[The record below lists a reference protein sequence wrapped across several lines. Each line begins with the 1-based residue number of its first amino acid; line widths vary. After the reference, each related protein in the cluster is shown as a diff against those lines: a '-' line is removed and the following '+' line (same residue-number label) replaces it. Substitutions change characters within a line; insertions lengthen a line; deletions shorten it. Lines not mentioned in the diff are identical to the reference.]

1 MKKPLFVLAFLLVVP
16 ELFLSALLADVIHF
30 KDGRKLEGK
39 ILEET
44 DASVRIKT
52 PYGEVTVE
60 RKQILKIDY
69 VTSDEDVFREMVEK
83 LDKTDA
89 DALFKLAMWCKE
101 HKKKRDYRKYLK
113 AALAA
118 DRGHDDANQEA
129 GNVKYD
135 GKWFTPV
142 ELEKYKKEEAERMKA
157 KGYVLYEGEWIPEV
171 EMKKRE
177 GFVEWEGEWITKMEQ
192 YRRMGERDIEKY
204 FGYPMTITD
213 SEHFTIRSKGSEVF
227 HRELLDFCEL
237 EFEHFV
243 RTFEPDDVEMKMLTF
258 YPIPIYIL
266 ESLGTSEKFVLS
278 GYIKRYTPPLQD
290 PDEYEP
296 EANFSLYFP
305 RPLIVLTEGGHLVGE
320 DLQAS
325 QIGYLTH
332 HLGHLLIRR
341 FKRGGE
347 VPGWIETGVAHYYEG
362 VTNFHQTLSVC
373 SFQGYERGLKWDK
386 GWQNFVDWKKKLIDS
401 DHHGQLPPLD
411 HLFYR
416 TIERMSSREMAKA
429 WSLTTFLL
437 HHHKKEFL
445 EFIRRSL
452 APYKGIKSL
461 PQEEAWKLAFD
472 ETTTQDIEEAW
483 EQWIVQQPQMFSRD
497 DKLKLD

>member
-1 MKKPLFVLAFLLVVP
+1 MKLPLLILALFILAA
-16 ELFLSALLADVIHF
+16 ELPLAVLLADVIHF

-44 DASVRIKT
+44 KTTVRIKT

-60 RKQILKIDY
+60 RKQIEKIEY
-69 VTSDEDVFREMVEK
+69 KSSDEDTYRAM
-83 LDKTDA
+83 LDELDRTDA
-89 DALFKLAMWCKE
+89 DALFELAMWCKG
-101 HKKKRDYRKYLK
+101 HKKKREYRKYLK
-113 AALAA
+113 EALAV
-118 DRGHDDANQEA
+118 DRGHDGANQEY

-157 KGYVLYEGEWIPEV
+157 QGYVLDQGEWITEL
-171 EMKKRE
+171 EMKKRK
-177 GFVEWEGEWITKMEQ
+177 GYVEWEGEWIPRMEK
-192 YRRMGERDIEKY
+192 YHRMAERDIEKY

-213 SEHFTIRSKGSEVF
+213 SEHFTIRSKGTEAF

-243 RTFEPDDVEMKMLTF
+243 RTFEPDEVEMKMLTF
-258 YPIPIYIL
+258 YPIPVYIL
-266 ESLGTSEKFVLS
+266 ENIGTSEKFVRS
-278 GYIKRYTPPLQD
+278 GYIKRYTPPLMD
-290 PDEYEP
+290 LDEYEP
-296 EANFSLYFP
+296 ETNFSLYFP

-332 HLGHLLIRR
+332 HVGHVLIRR
-341 FKRGGE
+341 FKRGGP

-362 VTNFHQTLSVC
+362 LTNYHQTLSVC
-373 SFQGYERGLKWDK
+373 NFPGHLPGLKWEK
-386 GWQNFVDWKKKLIDS
+386 GWLNFVDWKKKLINPDFH
-401 DHHGQLPPLD
+401 DKLPPLD

-416 TIERMSSREMAKA
+416 TIERMNSREMAKA
-429 WSLTTFLL
+429 WSLTTYLL
-437 HHHKKEFL
+437 HHHKQPFI

-452 APYKGIKSL
+452 APYKGIDAL
-461 PQEEAWKLAFD
+461 PQEEAWKLAFG
-472 ETTTQDIEEAW
+472 ETTPQDIEEAW